1 MSTGLSSKFI
11 AARKAQLEERHKNL
25 LTEMGSVADRDPRSH
40 QTAFNPDFPNF
51 GDSMEDNA
59 LEITAFESNLAME
72 ENLETS
78 LETTERALKKIED
91 NTYGICEKCGQL
103 IEPKRLE
110 AFPSATAC
118 MSCKKKAAATH
129 L

>member
-1 MSTGLSSKFI
+1 MSTGLSSEFI
-11 AARKAQLEERHKNL
+11 AARKAQLEQRRQNL
-25 LTEMGSVADRDPRSH
+25 LGELSSVADRDPRTK
-40 QTAFNPDFPNF
+40 QVAYNPGFPNF

-59 LEITAFESNLAME
+59 LEITAFEGNMVME
-72 ENLETS
+72 ETLGVS

-91 NTYGICEKCGQL
+91 GTYGTCEKCGQL

-118 MSCKKKAAATH
+118 MSCKKKAAASRS
-129 L
+129 